1 MCLGICGDLL
11 LRSVNSIVAALT
23 KTSTPVAWAGVI
35 LFVSGRPLC
44 PEPERFSESSAGRCG
59 KVTYL
64 SYTALGRS
72 SEKVI
77 WLIQPLQNSQCPQ
90 GGKEMHIESEFSH
103 LLPLKSGS
111 TDISLFIVP
120 RFYISWS
127 CHSGEESKRSFLRGS
142 TQQPLGIFSILW
154 LLDILESQASSGRCV
169 RGV

>member
-35 LFVSGRPLC
+35 FFISRRLLC
-44 PEPERFSESSAGRCG
+44 SEPERFSESSAGRCG

-77 WLIQPLQNSQCPQ
+77 LLTQQLQPSQCSQ
-90 GGKEMHIESEFSH
+90 GGKEMHIDSEFSH
-103 LLPLKSGS
+103 LLPLKLGS
-111 TDISLFIVP
+111 TDVSLFIVP
-120 RFYISWS
+120 SFYISWS

-142 TQQPLGIFSILW
+142 S
-154 LLDILESQASSGRCV
+154 
-169 RGV
+169 